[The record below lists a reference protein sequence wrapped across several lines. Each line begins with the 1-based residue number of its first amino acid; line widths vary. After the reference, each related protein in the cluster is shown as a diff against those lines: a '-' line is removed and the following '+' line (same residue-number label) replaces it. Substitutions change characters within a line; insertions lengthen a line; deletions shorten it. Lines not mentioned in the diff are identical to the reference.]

1 MATFHEYGKTRVLKY
16 PERVSKLHTD
26 MSPNCRPP
34 LSDTVR
40 DRHTPRDLTDVGN
53 LRNKIDRKP
62 NKLQNTRVKVEIPR
76 QPEGGG

>member
-16 PERVSKLHTD
+16 PKRVSNPHTD

-40 DRHTPRDLTDVGN
+40 DRHTPYDLTDVGN
-53 LRNKIDRKP
+53 LRNKINRKTD
-62 NKLQNTRVKVEIPR
+62 KLQNIGVKVEIPR